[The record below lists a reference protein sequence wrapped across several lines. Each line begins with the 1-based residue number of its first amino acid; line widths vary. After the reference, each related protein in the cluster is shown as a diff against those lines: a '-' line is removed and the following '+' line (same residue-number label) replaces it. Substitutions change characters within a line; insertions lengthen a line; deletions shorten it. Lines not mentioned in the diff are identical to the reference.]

1 VSREAIT
8 AAFTAACREELE
20 APKPGNA
27 HVFASSRKRVDLFV
41 RSAEVAAGPLT
52 APRERTGAR
61 ILGAVEAT
69 RAAVGTN
76 TNLGIILLCA
86 PLARAAETGRADL
99 RAALRD
105 VLDELDVEDARLAF
119 MAISRAAPG
128 GLGEVTHHDVRAP
141 ATVTLRHAMA
151 MASGHDQIARQY
163 VTAFDAV
170 FSLGLDSLAAA
181 QQRWRSTPSTTLC
194 VFFSFLAAFDDTH
207 VVREHGRAVAGDIRR
222 HARSL
227 GERLTHADDWRDV
240 LPELLAW
247 DQSLKQRAINPG
259 TSADLTVAT
268 LFVRRLQNILPFVD
282 NND

>member
-1 VSREAIT
+1 MNREAIA

-27 HVFASSRKRVDLFV
+27 HVFAASRKGADLFV

-52 APRERTGAR
+52 APRARTGAR

-69 RAAVGTN
+69 LAAVGTN

-86 PLARAAETGRADL
+86 PLALAAETGRADL
-99 RAALRD
+99 HAALRD
-105 VLDELDVEDARLAF
+105 VLDALDVEDARLAF
-119 MAISRAAPG
+119 TAITRAAPG
-128 GLGEVTHHDVRAP
+128 GLGRVTHHDVRAP

-151 MASGHDQIARQY
+151 EASGRDQIARQY

-170 FSLGLDSLAAA
+170 FSLGLDALAAA
-181 QQRWRSTPSTTLC
+181 QKRGRSTPAMTLC
-194 VFFSFLAAFDDTH
+194 VFLSFLAAFDDTH
-207 VVREHGRAVAGDIRR
+207 VLREHGRAVADEIRG
-222 HARSL
+222 HAVSL
-227 GERLTHADDWRDV
+227 SERLTHADDWRDV

-247 DQSLKQRAINPG
+247 DQLLKQRAINPG

>member
-1 VSREAIT
+1 VSREAIA

-27 HVFASSRKRVDLFV
+27 HVFASSRKGVDLFA

-61 ILGAVEAT
+61 ILGAMEAT
-69 RAAVGTN
+69 LAAVGTN

-86 PLARAAETGRADL
+86 PLAVAAETGRADL

-105 VLDELDVEDARLAF
+105 VLDALDLEDARLAF
-119 MAISRAAPG
+119 LAIRRAAPG
-128 GLGEVTHHDVRAP
+128 GLGRVTDHDVGAP
-141 ATVTLRHAMA
+141 ATVTLRQAMA
-151 MASGHDQIARQY
+151 EASGRDQIARQY

-181 QQRWRSTPSTTLC
+181 QQRWRSAPSTTLW
-194 VFFSFLAAFDDTH
+194 VFLSFLATFDDTH
-207 VVREHGRAVAGDIRR
+207 VVREHGRAVAAEIRR
-222 HARSL
+222 HAVSL
-227 GERLTHADDWRDV
+227 GERLTHVDDWRDV

>member
-1 VSREAIT
+1 MNREAIA

-27 HVFASSRKRVDLFV
+27 HVFAASRKGADLFV

-52 APRERTGAR
+52 APRARTGAR

-69 RAAVGTN
+69 LAAVGTN

-86 PLARAAETGRADL
+86 PLALAAETGRADL

-105 VLDELDVEDARLAF
+105 VLDALNVADARLAF
-119 MAISRAAPG
+119 TAITRAAPG
-128 GLGEVTHHDVRAP
+128 GLGRVTHHDVRAP

-151 MASGHDQIARQY
+151 EASGRDQIARQY

-170 FSLGLDSLAAA
+170 FSLGLDALAAA
-181 QQRWRSTPSTTLC
+181 QQRGRSTPAMTLC
-194 VFFSFLAAFDDTH
+194 VFLSFLAAFDDTH
-207 VVREHGRAVAGDIRR
+207 VLREHGRAVAAEIRG
-222 HARSL
+222 HAVSL
-227 GERLTHADDWRDV
+227 SERLTHADDWRDV

>member
-1 VSREAIT
+1 VNREAIA

-27 HVFASSRKRVDLFV
+27 HVFAASRKGADLFV

-52 APRERTGAR
+52 APRARTGAR

-69 RAAVGTN
+69 LAAVGTN

-86 PLARAAETGRADL
+86 PLALAAETGRADL

-105 VLDELDVEDARLAF
+105 VLDALDVEDARLAF
-119 MAISRAAPG
+119 TAITRAAPG
-128 GLGEVTHHDVRAP
+128 GLGRVTHHDVRAP

-151 MASGHDQIARQY
+151 AASGRDQIARQY

-170 FSLGLDSLAAA
+170 FSLGLDALAAA
-181 QQRWRSTPSTTLC
+181 QQRGRSTPAMTLC
-194 VFFSFLAAFDDTH
+194 VFLSFLAAFDDTH
-207 VVREHGRAVAGDIRR
+207 VLREHGRAVADEIRG
-222 HARSL
+222 HAVSL
-227 GERLTHADDWRDV
+227 SERLTHADDWRDV

>member
-1 VSREAIT
+1 VSREAIA

-20 APKPGNA
+20 APKPGNV
-27 HVFASSRKRVDLFV
+27 HVFASSRKGVDLFV

-69 RAAVGTN
+69 LAAVGTN

-86 PLARAAETGRADL
+86 PLAAAAESGRADL

-105 VLDELDVEDARLAF
+105 VLDALDIEDARLAF
-119 MAISRAAPG
+119 TAISRAAPG
-128 GLGEVTHHDVRAP
+128 GLGHVTHHDVRAP

-151 MASGHDQIARQY
+151 EASGRDQIARQY

-170 FSLGLDSLAAA
+170 FSLGLDCLAAA
-181 QQRWRSTPSTTLC
+181 QQRWRSTPSSPLW
-194 VFFSFLAAFDDTH
+194 VFLSFLAAFEDTH
-207 VVREHGRAVAGDIRR
+207 VVREHGHALASEIRR
-222 HARSL
+222 HAASL
-227 GERLTHADDWRDV
+227 GERLRHADDWRDV

-268 LFVRRLQNILPFVD
+268 LFVRGLQNILPFVD